1 MNTYQQLKDD
11 LIKIG
16 IKKGMVLLMHSSFKS
31 LGVKDLTPKDV
42 IEAVK
47 EVITEEGTLL
57 IPTLSYKTC
66 SKNNPFFSYHDTP
79 SCVGVISETF
89 RKSDDTIRS
98 LNPIHS
104 VSGWGKYKDEILLR
118 HEKDTLT
125 LGYNSP
131 FYLMLKYQPKILM
144 LGCGLKPNTFMHLVE
159 NLNKVD
165 YRQTEYNVDFEI
177 IDKSGN
183 KRIQKVEL
191 PDMSNYIQRYDR
203 VESILAGDDLIQANI
218 LNAKSY
224 LIDAN
229 KLLEKATEILK
240 DNPHYFVDLMN

>member
-1 MNTYQQLKDD
+1 
-11 LIKIG
+11 
-16 IKKGMVLLMHSSFKS
+16 
-31 LGVKDLTPKDV
+31 
-42 IEAVK
+42 
-47 EVITEEGTLL
+47 
-57 IPTLSYKTC
+57 
-66 SKNNPFFSYHDTP
+66 
-79 SCVGVISETF
+79 
-89 RKSDDTIRS
+89 
-98 LNPIHS
+98 
-104 VSGWGKYKDEILLR
+104 
-118 HEKDTLT
+118 
-125 LGYNSP
+125 
-131 FYLMLKYQPKILM
+131 
-144 LGCGLKPNTFMHLVE
+144 MHLVE